1 MITGQTNE
9 IKDDNLELGNILMQ
23 NYEYGYD
30 DVVGDDDNEDDDVG
44 AIKKPNRLKL
54 VPRGE
59 SEPS

>member
-1 MITGQTNE
+1 MITEQTNE
-9 IKDDNLELGNILMQ
+9 IKDDDLEMGYIPIE

-30 DVVGDDDNEDDDVG
+30 DVVGDDDDDVG

>member
-1 MITGQTNE
+1 
-9 IKDDNLELGNILMQ
+9 MQ

-30 DVVGDDDNEDDDVG
+30 DVVGDDDNDDDDVG

>member
-1 MITGQTNE
+1 MITEQTNE
-9 IKDDNLELGNILMQ
+9 IKDDDLALGYIPIE

-30 DVVGDDDNEDDDVG
+30 DVVGDDDNDDDDVG

>member
-1 MITGQTNE
+1 
-9 IKDDNLELGNILMQ
+9 MQ

-30 DVVGDDDNEDDDVG
+30 DVVGDDDNDDDDVG
-44 AIKKPNRLKL
+44 AIKKPNMLKL

>member
-1 MITGQTNE
+1 
-9 IKDDNLELGNILMQ
+9 MQ

-30 DVVGDDDNEDDDVG
+30 DVVGDDDDDVG

>member
-1 MITGQTNE
+1 MRLKMMIWKWDISQQKITN
-9 IKDDNLELGNILMQ
+9 MV
-23 NYEYGYD
+23 YD
-30 DVVGDDDNEDDDVG
+30 DVVGDDDDDVG